1 MFAKVL
7 SSFKLSTL
15 ISKIFKNKKL
25 LITGLL
31 TIITLLIVLYYV
43 RAYMYKIQ
51 ELDTKEAMTG
61 SSNNEAEI
69 IFFFA
74 DWCPHCTKAKPIVDE
89 LKSKYNNRTINNKK
103 VSFKYIDCSVET
115 QDMKRDM
122 EKYDVESFPTIVI
135 QNGDKV
141 TKFEDKVEAEAL
153 SQFIEK
159 NIV

>member
-1 MFAKVL
+1 MFTKMI
-7 SSFKLSTL
+7 SSFKYSSL
-15 ISKIFKNKKL
+15 ISKIYKNKNL
-25 LITGLL
+25 FITGLL
-31 TIITLLIVLYYV
+31 IIITLLLVLYYV
-43 RAYMYKIQ
+43 RDYMYSVK
-51 ELDTKEAMTG
+51 ELDTKEGMTG
-61 SSNNEAEI
+61 SGENEAEV

-74 DWCPHCTKAKPIVDE
+74 DWCPHCTKAKPIVDD